1 MNQSAQI
8 SISSQGSGSKVQ
20 GQGQI
25 FFFQILLVFPQ
36 QFFLS
41 MIISIEVMEDNP
53 LEMPIGFQDPR
64 SMFKVKVHV
73 KVGKNTKFFFKTIL
87 SVVIEIF
94 VKMAPVSS
102 K

>member
-1 MNQSAQI
+1 
-8 SISSQGSGSKVQ
+8 
-20 GQGQI
+20 
-25 FFFQILLVFPQ
+25 
-36 QFFLS
+36 
-41 MIISIEVMEDNP
+41 MIISIEVMENTP

-64 SMFKVKVHV
+64 SMFKVKVNV

-94 VKMAPVSS
+94 VKMAPVSF